1 MRPMQKGLW
10 TRSAISVEAVGWY
23 SNGTD
28 ESHLPISTPFISAL
42 PTLTLTLS
50 MWFALAI
57 TNRIQAES
65 KTNTFSLGFAPSL
78 AAFEHS
84 HYQRCLL
91 ACWWHMAQL
100 TASTIHQ
107 TCEWGLDEPAPFEL
121 MDDHKNMSDLR
132 WDQKRKQPADL
143 SPTSWPTKSQQMKW

>member
-1 MRPMQKGLW
+1 MQKGLW
-10 TRSAISVEAVGWY
+10 TRSDISVEAVGWF

-28 ESHLPISTPFISAL
+28 ESYLPIATPFISAF

-57 TNRIQAES
+57 TNRIQAQS

-84 HYQRCLL
+84 HYKRCLL
-91 ACWWHMAQL
+91 AC
-100 TASTIHQ
+100 
-107 TCEWGLDEPAPFEL
+107 
-121 MDDHKNMSDLR
+121 
-132 WDQKRKQPADL
+132 
-143 SPTSWPTKSQQMKW
+143 